1 MKEKHILQS
10 KTFWVNGITL
20 AIGAA
25 TLLSGNE
32 AGLSSESTAILTTL
46 VIPALHLVLR
56 AITNEPVTTK
66 LKPKRKGE

>member
-1 MKEKHILQS
+1 MNEKHILQS

-32 AGLSSESTAILTTL
+32 VGLSSESTAILTTL
-46 VIPALHLVLR
+46 VIPGLNLVLR
-56 AITNEPVTTK
+56 AMTKEPVNLK